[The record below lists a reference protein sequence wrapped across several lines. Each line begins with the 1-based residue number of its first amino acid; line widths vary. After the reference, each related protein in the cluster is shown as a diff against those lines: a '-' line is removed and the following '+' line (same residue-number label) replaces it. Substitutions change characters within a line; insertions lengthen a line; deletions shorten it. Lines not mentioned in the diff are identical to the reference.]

1 MAWERN
7 NDGKVLMWGRL
18 WTRQVFQGW
27 GQCKGDGM
35 ATTEWG
41 GGFPHTGCIWASW
54 TSGNRGYSSVPEEG
68 PSFPILGDV
77 GGSHPE
83 GV

>member
-27 GQCKGDGM
+27 GQRKGDGM
-35 ATTEWG
+35 ATTEWEG
-41 GGFPHTGCIWASW
+41 GPFPTLAVF
-54 TSGNRGYSSVPEEG
+54 GYSG
-68 PSFPILGDV
+68 PV
-77 GGSHPE
+77 GIVGIAPCLRKA
-83 GV
+83 